1 MESKFHQIRKD
12 YGRLTLD
19 REHLHPWPLE
29 QLKNWLQE
37 AISSEQTEPTAMSLA
52 SVDVTGQPS
61 QRIVLMKGITDKG
74 ICFYTNYQ
82 SRKGAHFLFHPK
94 ASALF
99 FWPKMERQVRIEGV
113 VQKLSEQQSDEY
125 FSSRPRDSQIGAWA
139 SPQSEFIT
147 NRKALEDR
155 FETFKAKFE
164 GQPVPR
170 PPHWGGYILIPH
182 RFEFWQ
188 GRPNRLHDRFEYYLT
203 PNGWTIRRLAP

>member
-1 MESKFHQIRKD
+1 MESKFYQIRKD
-12 YGRLTLD
+12 YGKLTLD
-19 REHLHPWPLE
+19 REHLHPWPVE
-29 QLKNWLQE
+29 QFKNWLQE

-61 QRIVLMKGITDKG
+61 QRIVLMKGVTDKG